1 MNPDDRGSSVGY
13 DDLLQSVSEIAEAM
27 RTLNRDAEAAY
38 VPLVEDILRTR
49 SRDVHVIEH
58 TLDGLL
64 GFCGDERLLLLY
76 RRLCRQLWD
85 LDSAA
90 AVAYVNFYREMYD
103 PTEAGE
109 WRGQRLPSRRP
120 GR

>member
-64 GFCGDERLLLLY
+64 GFCGFGAP
-76 RRLCRQLWD
+76 QI
-85 LDSAA
+85 
-90 AVAYVNFYREMYD
+90 
-103 PTEAGE
+103 
-109 WRGQRLPSRRP
+109 
-120 GR
+120 